1 MNKKPYIGPLDK
13 AFYNAMAFTEG
24 MTQAYFI
31 NNMLKQIDSL
41 TALLEDDNL
50 EEKHREVT
58 EMLLKELED
67 TFYQTIIA
75 IPEEDTEHGR
85 KNF

>member
-13 AFYNAMAFTEG
+13 AFYDAMAFTEG

-31 NNMLKQIDSL
+31 SNMLKQIDSL

-50 EEKHREVT
+50 EEKHREIT
-58 EMLLKELED
+58 ETLLKELLN
-67 TFYQTIIA
+67 TLLSSITA
-75 IPEEDTEHGR
+75 SVLCSS
-85 KNF
+85 KNC

>member
-13 AFYNAMAFTEG
+13 ALYDAMAFTEG

-31 NNMLKQIDSL
+31 SNMLKQIDSL

-50 EEKHREVT
+50 EEKHREIT
-58 EMLLKELED
+58 ETLLKELED

-75 IPEEDTEHGR
+75 KPEEDTERGR